1 MELKLVVWWL
11 VLALPKL
18 NPSNILNVNNCTIVH
33 CQILIHQIF
42 KKQFL
47 SMPPNIMTTK
57 IFSNTLFVLQI
68 IPIYGNSMNIINSHC
83 NTIYERSEDAFE
95 LLSHFQHCTR

>member
-1 MELKLVVWWL
+1 
-11 VLALPKL
+11 
-18 NPSNILNVNNCTIVH
+18 
-33 CQILIHQIF
+33 
-42 KKQFL
+42 
-47 SMPPNIMTTK
+47 MPPNIMTAN

-95 LLSHFQHCTR
+95 LL